1 VPKEREGGWGGGGG
15 GSPVKAKKDVQLK
28 QDEKYY
34 DKNTNY
40 FGT

>member
-1 VPKEREGGWGGGGG
+1 MPRKGRGRGGGGGG

-40 FGT
+40 MGT